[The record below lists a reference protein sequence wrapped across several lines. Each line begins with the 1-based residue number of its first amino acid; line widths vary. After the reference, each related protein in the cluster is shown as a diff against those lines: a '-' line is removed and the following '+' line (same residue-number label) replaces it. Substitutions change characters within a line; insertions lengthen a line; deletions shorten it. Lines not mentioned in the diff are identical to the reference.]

1 MAKAK
6 STVETAPRTMMA
18 EVSPQAGAPVF
29 GTDDSY
35 LSQQHCSTTGASLTT
50 TKTYEIGIWRDAMT
64 CPGVIDWYQ
73 EGIDFTKTL
82 GGVTGEFTVARETVD
97 SASAYETT
105 KSGKIT
111 RSKAFTI
118 KPTAGSRLVQKFA
131 EIDMRDSTE
140 GLEGK
145 LIQTY
150 SDGGFHIR
158 TTISDTLTGAQ
169 QRQVALNVKCENF
182 IDMFSLDFD
191 DAELEFEL
199 NFLVEW
205 APIYELIGALPKTF
219 SWPTNTAAPDITVG
233 AITSTATDISI
244 AAVTLLDPDMLLTNT
259 NVKVVAYDETNAKI
273 GETSVATGS
282 AATITG
288 LTLVAGDVVNLY
300 FSYYLTPTTTYTIKI
315 VQHTV
320 VI

>member
-1 MAKAK
+1 MATAK
-6 STVETAPRTMMA
+6 STAKIAPLA
-18 EVSPQAGAPVF
+18 SEPVF
-29 GTDDSY
+29 NTDDSY
-35 LSQQHCSTTGASLTT
+35 LAQQNCSNTGASLTT

-82 GGVTGEFTVARETVD
+82 GGVTGEFSVARETVD
-97 SASAYETT
+97 SASAYVST

-118 KPTAGSRLVQKFA
+118 KPTAGSRLVQKFT

-140 GLEGK
+140 GLQGK

-158 TTISDTLTGAQ
+158 TTITDSVTGAQ

-191 DAELEFEL
+191 DTELEFEL
-199 NFLVEW
+199 SFLVEW

-219 SWPTNTAAPDITVG
+219 SWPTNTTAPDITVG
-233 AITSTATDISI
+233 AITATAVDISV

-259 NVKVVAYDETNAKI
+259 NVKVAAYDELNAKI
-273 GETSVATGS
+273 GEVSVASGS

-288 LTLVAGDVVNLY
+288 LTLVDGDVVTLY
-300 FSYYLTPTTTYTIKI
+300 FSYYLTPTTTYTIKT

-320 VI
+320 VLP